1 MGCAGAYPG
10 TSHRADQR
18 AAGGRGT
25 SGFIVQVSDSE
36 SSAAT
41 ATATES
47 ITVNVSALAVTT
59 TTLPQATVGVP
70 YSARLVGSGGI
81 QPYTWSLFGTLPA

>member
-1 MGCAGAYPG
+1 VPG
-10 TSHRADQR
+10 LTLAPATGLISGRP
-18 AAGGRGT
+18 AAAGT